1 MPPRKR
7 RVTWQDR
14 EVEATIMPFQTGG
27 EHFNE
32 YLVEDGTVVKLKLV
46 VTEILKL
53 DGEYDAEGNPVYIV
67 ISANVPYV
75 SVPEELR
82 QKRDGSS

>member
-7 RVTWQDR
+7 RVTWQGR

-46 VTEILKL
+46 VTEILRL
-53 DGEYDAEGNPVYIV
+53 DDEYDAEGNPIYVV

-75 SVPEELR
+75 SAPDELR
-82 QKRDGSS
+82 QKRDDSP